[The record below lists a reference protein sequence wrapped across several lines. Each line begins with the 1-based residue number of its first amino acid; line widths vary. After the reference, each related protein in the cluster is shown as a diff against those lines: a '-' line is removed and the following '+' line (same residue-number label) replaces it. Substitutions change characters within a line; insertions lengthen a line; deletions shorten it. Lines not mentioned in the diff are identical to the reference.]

1 MKNLLYLLIILLFFG
16 NGCGGEDGGAS
27 RYRAYYMENSSGQ
40 NVTVSWYRN
49 GKDTTFTVIKGEEVL
64 LYESGTPPGGPPPG
78 GLLRIQPFSSEGH
91 SLYDSV
97 RMEFKDSRSFL
108 YETQMCASTQNPL
121 CEENYELITCV
132 DTKKQKTKEWLFT
145 IK

>member
-16 NGCGGEDGGAS
+16 NGCGGEDGGPS

-40 NVTVSWYRN
+40 NVTLSWYTS

-64 LYESGTPPGGPPPG
+64 LYEMGDIFGVPPG
-78 GLLRIQPFSSEGH
+78 GLLFTWPFYSGGYSS
-91 SLYDSV
+91 YDSV